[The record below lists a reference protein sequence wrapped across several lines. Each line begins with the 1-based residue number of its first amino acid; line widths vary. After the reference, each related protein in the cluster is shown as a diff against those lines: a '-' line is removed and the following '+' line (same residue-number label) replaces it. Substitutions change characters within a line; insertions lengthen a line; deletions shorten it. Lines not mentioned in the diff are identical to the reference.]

1 MPILSATFVKS
12 ASKLS
17 ECPISDLPEF
27 ALIGRSNVGKSSL
40 INMLTQQKKLAKAS
54 VTPGKTQLLNYF
66 LINKSRHLVDLPWY
80 GYAKYSK
87 TQRIEWMDT
96 MQEYFMNRPSLR
108 KIFVLIDGSLPPQ
121 KIDSEFLEVL
131 QDDDIDFAIII
142 TKVDKINQSDAHKYM
157 EARKIEYKKVIKKVP
172 EIIISSSVKGRGRNE
187 ILVYIEELVAKEN
200 EKESNSVE

>member
-1 MPILSATFVKS
+1 MAIVSATFVTS

-17 ECPISDLPEF
+17 ECPLSSLPEF

-40 INMLTQQKKLAKAS
+40 INMLTQQNKLAKAS

-66 LINKSRHLVDLPWY
+66 LINKSRHLVDLPGY

-87 TQRIEWMDT
+87 KQRIEWMDT
-96 MQEYFMNRPSLR
+96 MQEYFMRR
-108 KIFVLIDGSLPPQ
+108 KSIRKVFVLIDGSLPPQ

-131 QDDDIDFAIII
+131 HEDGINFAIIV

-157 EARKIEYKKVIKKVP
+157 EARKIEYKKVIKKIP
-172 EIIISSSVKGRGRNE
+172 EILISSSVKGRGRKE
-187 ILVYIEELVAKEN
+187 ILEYIEDLVAKE
-200 EKESNSVE
+200 KESTIVE